1 MSKRVIAVPLQ
12 GGKVAVNPQF
22 QDALKQAGLDPNAVV
37 QRVQEELKKV
47 GKYPV
52 QKVEVEVSSPAR
64 YEVKVSLPPIGD
76 LFLKLFGKDTG
87 AHDPRSEVIGD
98 ISFEQLVEIAL
109 LKKDELKSKSLKSAV
124 KQLLSTCK
132 AMGVSV
138 DGRRADEVM
147 KDVEGGKYDEILN
160 KFEKQWRQ

>member
-37 QRVQEELKKV
+37 QKVQEELKKV

-52 QKVEVEVSSPAR
+52 QKVEIEVSSPTK
-64 YEVKVSLPPIGD
+64 YEVKVVLPPIGD

-87 AHDPRSEVIGD
+87 AHDARNEVIGNL
-98 ISFEQLVEIAL
+98 SFEQLMEIAT
-109 LKKDELKSKSLKSAV
+109 LKRDELKSKTLKSAV

-138 DGRRADEVM
+138 DGKRADEVM
-147 KDVEGGKYDEILN
+147 KDVEGGNYVEILS